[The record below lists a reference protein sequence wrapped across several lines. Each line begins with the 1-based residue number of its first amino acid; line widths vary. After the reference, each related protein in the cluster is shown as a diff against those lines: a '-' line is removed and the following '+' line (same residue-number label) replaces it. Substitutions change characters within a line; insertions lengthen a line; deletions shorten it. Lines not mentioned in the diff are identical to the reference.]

1 MAVATT
7 LFRLEQVD
15 AELEQREA
23 TLLEVRLQQQRNAEL
38 DAAEARLAALRAREA
53 AAATEQRTLEGLLA
67 DLQAKITRD
76 HARLYGGTIVDSREI
91 GSLQRELEHY
101 GAQRSEVED
110 HLLDAMQQ
118 LETLQEQVQTT
129 SQQTTTRRA
138 QWDAARP
145 ARDQQIRETIE
156 AIQDLRGRREPLAAE
171 LDPRSAYLY
180 QRLRANSGH
189 AISVVTDGVCQW
201 CRVVI
206 PTKDV
211 QHARSGALVTCTNC
225 GRILYPGS

>member
-7 LFRLEQVD
+7 LFRLEQLD
-15 AELEQREA
+15 AELEQRQA

-38 DAAEARLAALRAREA
+38 DAAEARVASLRAREA
-53 AAATEQRTLEGLLA
+53 AAGAEQRKLEGLLA
-67 DLQAKITRD
+67 DLQAKIKRD
-76 HARLYGGTIVDSREI
+76 HARLYGGAIIDPREI

-110 HLLDAMQQ
+110 RLLDAMQL
-118 LETLQEQVQTT
+118 LETLQEQVQTVGR
-129 SQQTTTRRA
+129 QTTANRA

-145 ARDQQIRETIE
+145 ARDEQIRETIE
-156 AIQDLRGRREPLAAE
+156 AIQDLRSKREPLAAE

-206 PTKDV
+206 PQKDV
-211 QHARSGALVTCTNC
+211 QHARSGTLVTCTNC
-225 GRILYPGS
+225 GRILYLGG

>member
-7 LFRLEQVD
+7 LFRLEQLD
-15 AELEQREA
+15 AELEQRQA
-23 TLLEVRLQQQRNAEL
+23 TLLEVRLQQQRNADL
-38 DAAEARLAALRAREA
+38 DAAEARVASLRAREA
-53 AAATEQRTLEGLLA
+53 AAGAEQRKLEGLLA
-67 DLQAKITRD
+67 DLQAKIKRD
-76 HARLYGGTIVDSREI
+76 HARVYGGAIIDPREI

-110 HLLDAMQQ
+110 HLLDAMQL
-118 LETLQEQVQTT
+118 LETLQEQVQTVGR
-129 SQQTTTRRA
+129 QTTASRA

-145 ARDQQIRETIE
+145 ARDEQIRETIE
-156 AIQDLRGRREPLAAE
+156 AIQDLRSKREPLAAE

-206 PTKDV
+206 PQKDV

-225 GRILYPGS
+225 GRILYLGG

>member
-7 LFRLEQVD
+7 LFRLEQLD
-15 AELEQREA
+15 AELEQRQA

-38 DAAEARLAALRAREA
+38 DAAEARVASLRAREA
-53 AAATEQRTLEGLLA
+53 AAGAEQRKLEGLLA
-67 DLQAKITRD
+67 DLQAKIKRD
-76 HARLYGGTIVDSREI
+76 HARLYGGAIIDPREI

-110 HLLDAMQQ
+110 RLLDAMQL
-118 LETLQEQVQTT
+118 LETLQEQVQTVGR
-129 SQQTTTRRA
+129 QTTASRA

-145 ARDQQIRETIE
+145 ARDEQIRETIG
-156 AIQDLRGRREPLAAE
+156 AIQDLRSKREPLAAE

-206 PTKDV
+206 PQKDV

-225 GRILYPGS
+225 GRILYLGG